1 MAHVYKITSPSKKI
15 YVGSSINIKKRF
27 RQYQLL
33 SCKNQIKLYRSLK
46 KYGISKHKFE
56 IIIECNKE
64 EMLSLEAYY
73 CILYD
78 TLGVNGLNLKIPKFD
93 DVYKCVGKER
103 RNQMSK
109 QLLGNKHRLGK
120 IPWNKGYKHTG
131 DTSNFAP
138 KNPKKLN
145 AQEKLQRSID
155 VKKVR
160 STPESRLKTSIASKG
175 GRNANAKKVI
185 QISTGVIFGSLS
197 EAANNANMNKHSLGH
212 YLRGRFYNKTDY
224 RYLNS

>member
-1 MAHVYKITSPSKKI
+1 MSIPPIFYQSWDKDLPDVIFNKNKICIPETFIYKRYSIKNIIDYLTEKWPHVLNKFNSYYIIQHKIDLW
-15 YVGSSINIKKRF
+15 R
-27 RQYQLL
+27 
-33 SCKNQIKLYRSLK
+33 
-46 KYGISKHKFE
+46 
-56 IIIECNKE
+56 
-64 EMLSLEAYY
+64 Y